1 MFIAFLARCLMPWLH
16 FTATY
21 DFIPKP
27 AVTIRYPAGY
37 VGLVT
42 TPCANRAVAAGKAER
57 LPTPTK
63 DEAEAWRSAQAPAA

>member
-1 MFIAFLARCLMPWLH
+1 MPWLH

-57 LPTPTK
+57 LPTPNRV
-63 DEAEAWRSAQAPAA
+63 EAKNRCNGKLDVREECQSD

>member
-1 MFIAFLARCLMPWLH
+1 MPWLR

-21 DFIPKP
+21 DFISISV
-27 AVTIRYPAGY
+27 VTIRYPAGF

-42 TPCANRAVAAGKAER
+42 TPCANRAIAAGKAER